1 MTKAENLKSYLQ
13 HNETKDFQIA
23 KLREYEKIGNL
34 EECYLAIE
42 KTKPEETKNCNAK
55 KKRIIEKR
63 LHGRHYQNR
72 TGKVRDSMEKRYL
85 FRGKRSDTGEWVEWN
100 MITGIPHDVHIL
112 DNTICQC
119 TGVED
124 KNGKLIFEN
133 DILEGHFDDESLED
147 IIRTKVVWEKNGFA
161 TIEPG
166 SIDKESL
173 DEFTTENYE
182 VIGNIFDNPEL
193 PEDENEEFVT
203 MTLRDGSVIGV
214 QVNEKYIQVETG
226 CYGMI
231 LSADDFMEAMREATA
246 EGEKE

>member
-1 MTKAENLKSYLQ
+1 
-13 HNETKDFQIA
+13 
-23 KLREYEKIGNL
+23 
-34 EECYLAIE
+34 
-42 KTKPEETKNCNAK
+42 
-55 KKRIIEKR
+55 
-63 LHGRHYQNR
+63 
-72 TGKVRDSMEKRYL
+72 MEKRYL

-147 IIRTKVVWEKNGFA
+147 IIRTKVVWEKSGFV

-193 PEDENEEFVT
+193 LEDENEEFVT